1 MNAEN
6 DALVLVFSR
15 NMFYKRLYHL
25 ALAALILCILVIAL
39 LASILVYLLR
49 NPTHPLYFA
58 ADDVG
63 RLIQIVPV
71 NTPNMS
77 TDDVSAWAVEAVQ
90 AAYSYD
96 YINYHAQIQNAQKYF
111 TNYGWQQY
119 MSALTLSNNLLAL
132 TTRKQV
138 VIARV
143 ISQPTVL
150 KTGILAGKYAWQF
163 QMPLLVTY
171 SEPPYDDKSQFSNA
185 LNVTVIVQRQSVLE
199 GYKGL
204 GVVQLV
210 SSIATSENSQT
221 QQISG
226 TSTG

>member
-58 ADDVG
+58 A
-63 RLIQIVPV
+63 
-71 NTPNMS
+71 
-77 TDDVSAWAVEAVQ
+77 DDVSAWAVEAVQ